1 MKLIEQAR
9 QFWRFWTVR
18 LAVLAGVIAGAI
30 VNQPSILTGLIA
42 YVPLGL
48 RPALA
53 RREPLRSGK
62 KLAFGLAGP
71 AGAAAAGPVDRRHDQ
86 LCGRAHRP
94 AHIARDP

>member
-48 RPALA
+48 RPA
-53 RREPLRSGK
+53 
-62 KLAFGLAGP
+62 
-71 AGAAAAGPVDRRHDQ
+71 AAAM
-86 LCGRAHRP
+86 
-94 AHIARDP
+94 